1 MGQDEYGRV
10 TYGSRTMV
18 YGKGQPHCR
27 LRQLR
32 RARSLVALVLALI
45 ACAVASGAVSAQD
58 TPECEAA
65 DGSRDC
71 QPASTT
77 PDPDPPTST
86 TPDPP
91 KPPAPP
97 APAPRQAPPPAPA
110 AAEPCPDGALPPCE
124 PAAQGE
130 TPEARRKR
138 ECRKYPRRRRPK
150 RCRRQAQAT
159 PEQQERS
166 REERARRE
174 VERERRRVARERREA
189 EERRKECKDESLILF
204 GATPGECDSFDR
216 GGILVGRLASR
227 PLPDPLPPSA
237 RLDAGFASL
246 LKRTAG
252 DRWPEVLAV
261 LRTKGRT
268 GAAPAGAAE
277 LKRLARKVRGMKL
290 EERVDALADY
300 HRAIGLPGLTRG
312 LDAVKGDLM
321 DRVLRTPTI
330 SIYGPGRTDV
340 GNGSIDVRVLVTML
354 YLAERQ
360 GGVTVTS
367 LISGHGIF
375 TKSGH
380 VSLHA
385 YGRAMDIVAVG
396 GTPII
401 GNQQPGGVAEA
412 ALRNIMMMP
421 PELRPDEL
429 ISLFE
434 IGGPSFA
441 MADHADH
448 IHVGY

>member
-1 MGQDEYGRV
+1 MLN
-10 TYGSRTMV
+10 GSGHR
-18 YGKGQPHCR
+18 HRRNRR
-27 LRQLR
+27 LLWL
-32 RARSLVALVLALI
+32 AALVVVVVGS
-45 ACAVASGAVSAQD
+45 AVGSVAVSAQD
-58 TPECEAA
+58 QGTCEN
-65 DGSRDC
+65 
-71 QPASTT
+71 
-77 PDPDPPTST
+77 PDLSGTCEGTST
-86 TPDPP
+86 TPQPDPP
-91 KPPAPP
+91 PSTTPETTEQEPPPPPPPPAS
-97 APAPRQAPPPAPA
+97 PRAPA
-110 AAEPCPDGALPPCE
+110 AAPQQPAAVQPCADGTLPPC
-124 PAAQGE
+124 PAAE
-130 TPEARRKR
+130 PPATRERKR
-138 ECRKYPRRRRPK
+138 DCRKRPGVRRPK
-150 RCRRQAQAT
+150 RCRRRAQAS
-159 PEQQERS
+159 PEQRQRLRQERV
-166 REERARRE
+166 RRAE
-174 VERERRRVARERREA
+174 ERERRRKEREEKEAREQCE
-189 EERRKECKDESLILF
+189 DDGLILF
-204 GATPGECDSFDR
+204 GATTDECESAAER

-227 PLPDPLPPSA
+227 PLPEPLPPSA
-237 RLDAGFASL
+237 RLDAGFAAL
-246 LKRTAG
+246 LKRAAG
-252 DRWPEVLAV
+252 DRWPLVLAV
-261 LRTKGRT
+261 LRAKGRT
-268 GAAPAGAAE
+268 GPAPAGAAE
-277 LKRLARKVRGMKL
+277 LKRLAKAVREGGL
-290 EERVDALADY
+290 EERVQALADY
-300 HRAIGLPGLTRG
+300 HRAAGLAGLTRG
-312 LDAVKGDLM
+312 LDAVKGDLI

-421 PELRPDEL
+421 AELRPDEL